1 MMTLKEKVYEVG
13 YKKEDNIR
21 LFNLSDNGLVEL
33 LTDEDACVLANYVVR
48 PKVVEIWVV
57 LRVVGN
63 DETNGGEAEISADE
77 SEGGSDWLQGDSA
90 GEYENEETGVDDLEF
105 LKYIDPNV
113 EYGGDEDGGC
123 DRVEE
128 NTETLDPKYINA
140 EIHFSGSEGEETE
153 GNVRSVGYVRE
164 SGEGNGREC
173 VPPRPVLPS
182 PLWLGKTFLTKGD
195 FREAVKTYGLQ
206 FGKELK
212 FVKNDK
218 VRCIAKCVQEG
229 CNWRVNCRRDP
240 DEQCWRIIVLVDEH
254 NDCAWVHENRLV
266 TASLIAKRWRNQIDG
281 NSEWKTSEFRKKV
294 CTEDHHDLTVRQAYN
309 AMCLAKKAIKGE
321 LEDNFNKIW
330 NYELEIKKTNP
341 NTRFLTKLSDL
352 RYEGGKHRLLRVY
365 ICWEACRE
373 GFKHCRPLVGVD
385 GCHLRGKAGG
395 MMLTAIGVD
404 ANDSIFPIAYAI
416 VEGENKDSW
425 CWFLKLLKTDIGL
438 NNLRQQNY
446 TFMSDK
452 QKGLIPAFEEVL
464 PLVNHRYCVRHLHGN
479 MQVAGFGGL
488 PLKNALWKA
497 ARATT
502 ISTFKDAMRELR
514 DLDSTTF
521 QWLNDKH
528 PSEWSKSHFNTTA
541 TSDMLVNNI
550 CESFNAMIKDARDS
564 PLINCLEIVRK
575 QIMIR
580 LFECRKQAAQWS
592 GTICPGIVKKISVFE
607 EQAGGYWGFQSD
619 EFLFEIKGS
628 YDQHQVDLRAKTC
641 SCRKWDLTGLPCRH
655 VIRAIWLKK
664 GNGPIYEYVDSCY
677 TVDTYVKTYSG
688 SIHPM
693 AGPSEWPQ
701 SDIEPPLPPLVTTK
715 VGRPK
720 KLRIRSAGEA
730 NKGQSSTKRQSRK
743 HVSLHCKICKQKGHN
758 SRRCPDKSA
767 YANTVQNQLGAQVTH
782 PAAAHVTHP
791 PIREPFTAQVT
802 HPATATSVQ
811 V

>member
-1 MMTLKEKVYEVG
+1 MAWLGAQGRTSHGSSGLVNGYKFFLKLRYEGRIVQSNPPRYLEGRVKTFAEMDSDEWGMMTLKEKVYEVG

-330 NYELEIKKTNP
+330 NYELEIKKN
-341 NTRFLTKLSDL
+341 KS
-352 RYEGGKHRLLRVY
+352 KHKVSY
-365 ICWEACRE
+365 
-373 GFKHCRPLVGVD
+373 
-385 GCHLRGKAGG
+385 
-395 MMLTAIGVD
+395 
-404 ANDSIFPIAYAI
+404 
-416 VEGENKDSW
+416 
-425 CWFLKLLKTDIGL
+425 
-438 NNLRQQNY
+438 
-446 TFMSDK
+446 
-452 QKGLIPAFEEVL
+452 
-464 PLVNHRYCVRHLHGN
+464 
-479 MQVAGFGGL
+479 QV
-488 PLKNALWKA
+488 
-497 ARATT
+497 
-502 ISTFKDAMRELR
+502 I
-514 DLDSTTF
+514 
-521 QWLNDKH
+521 
-528 PSEWSKSHFNTTA
+528 
-541 TSDMLVNNI
+541 
-550 CESFNAMIKDARDS
+550 
-564 PLINCLEIVRK
+564 
-575 QIMIR
+575 
-580 LFECRKQAAQWS
+580 
-592 GTICPGIVKKISVFE
+592 
-607 EQAGGYWGFQSD
+607 
-619 EFLFEIKGS
+619 
-628 YDQHQVDLRAKTC
+628 
-641 SCRKWDLTGLPCRH
+641 
-655 VIRAIWLKK
+655 
-664 GNGPIYEYVDSCY
+664 
-677 TVDTYVKTYSG
+677 
-688 SIHPM
+688 
-693 AGPSEWPQ
+693 
-701 SDIEPPLPPLVTTK
+701 
-715 VGRPK
+715 
-720 KLRIRSAGEA
+720 
-730 NKGQSSTKRQSRK
+730 
-743 HVSLHCKICKQKGHN
+743 
-758 SRRCPDKSA
+758 
-767 YANTVQNQLGAQVTH
+767 
-782 PAAAHVTHP
+782 
-791 PIREPFTAQVT
+791 
-802 HPATATSVQ
+802 
-811 V
+811 